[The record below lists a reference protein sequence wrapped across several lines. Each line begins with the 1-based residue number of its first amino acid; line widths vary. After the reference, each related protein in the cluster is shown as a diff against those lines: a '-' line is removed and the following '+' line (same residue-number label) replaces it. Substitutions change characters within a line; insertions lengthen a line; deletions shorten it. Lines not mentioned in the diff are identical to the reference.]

1 MAWRRN
7 KMRTEELIEL
17 LDLYLQIYNA
27 RVYNYEIAN
36 NKIVGKLQWKDTKE
50 FQEFSWLQSFKLNEI
65 LRIKILIN
73 YLIDNKLIKGDRIIK
88 TEKDLKELLIQIGWN
103 EDDINKMI
111 EELLSI
117 EIKMI
122 DEGEETDSFFLHF

>member
-1 MAWRRN
+1 
-7 KMRTEELIEL
+7 MRTEELIEL

>member
-27 RVYNYEIAN
+27 KVYNYEIAN

>member
-1 MAWRRN
+1 
-7 KMRTEELIEL
+7 MRTEELIEL

-27 RVYNYEIAN
+27 KVYNYEIAN